1 MATERLKI
9 KTLSRMEH
17 TTVRR
22 MYMYLISLKIQQARS
37 KLNPDKPGKLYLRI
51 TERNRMGDGAVES
64 RQRSVSTDIPVPVD
78 SHIQDLRE
86 DALPYVYSTY
96 LVIDKLR
103 KSGSAFTIDEV
114 CEQLRAMFESGELKH
129 TVNDDFVWNTE
140 VATLKKELI
149 PLFRYNKK
157 FRQRKAGEV
166 SEESVDESESLTGF
180 LYAMS
185 RKMLSEGRESTSN
198 SYMST
203 RLSLK
208 RFLDDED
215 IPLADIDHN
224 FIESYA
230 EWLKENGVTEST
242 RSFYLRTLR
251 SGINYAVKEGLADSA
266 KDLFRN
272 VSTQIRP
279 DKTGGESARL
289 SREAI
294 MKIASMDLSD
304 SPKLDLARDMFMFGF
319 YCRGMELTDIIN
331 LRAENLRDNELTF
344 RRRGVG
350 KEMTLRLDPQA
361 MAILKK
367 YDSRRLDFLFPVKT
381 SSMMKLDKTLKYQV
395 TTWLD
400 AVGKKAGLDSLKFK
414 MNIST
419 WNYLMSQANISSVLL
434 GT

>member
-1 MATERLKI
+1 
-9 KTLSRMEH
+9 
-17 TTVRR
+17 
-22 MYMYLISLKIQQARS
+22 MYLISLKIQQARS
-37 KLNPDKPGKLYLRI
+37 KLNPNKPGKLYLRI
-51 TERNRMGDGAVES
+51 TERERMRDGAVES

-78 SHIQDLRE
+78 SRIQNLRE
-86 DALPYVYSTY
+86 DALPYIYNAY
-96 LVIDKLR
+96 LVLDDLR
-103 KSGSAFTIDEV
+103 KSDSAFTIDDI
-114 CEQLRAMFESGELKH
+114 CERLRAMFESGNFNRD
-129 TVNDDFVWNTE
+129 VSDGFVWDTE

-166 SEESVDESESLTGF
+166 SDESVDESESLTGF

-230 EWLKENGVTEST
+230 EWLKENGVAEST

-251 SGINYAVKEGLADSA
+251 SGINYAVKEGLADSD

-279 DKTGGESARL
+279 DKTGGESAHL

-294 MKIASMDLSD
+294 MKIAGLDLSD

-331 LRAENLRDNELTF
+331 LRSENLSGNELTF

-350 KEMTLRLDPQA
+350 KEMALRLDPQA
-361 MAILKK
+361 MAIMKK
-367 YDSRRLDFLFPVKT
+367 YDSRRLDYLFPVKT
-381 SSMMKLDKTLKYQV
+381 SSQMKLDKALKYQV

-419 WNYLMSQANISSVLL
+419 
-434 GT
+434 